1 MENNIVNISGI
12 VIEEPKISH
21 NFLEETFYSFLIS
34 VPRMSNIEDIIQV
47 IISEKLMNIKKI
59 KNSKFVYINGQFR
72 SYNIITCE
80 KKKLILSTFAKSIFG
95 LDYKPDFQNEVKLR
109 GFICKNVI
117 YRKTPLG
124 REIADII
131 IAVNRNHNKSDY
143 IPCIAWGE
151 NAKRAAELQI
161 GSEII
166 IEGRLQSRKYM
177 KCIDNNCEERLAFEV
192 SISKLIEINKN

>member
-12 VIEEPKISH
+12 IKEEPKKSH
-21 NFLEETFYSFLIS
+21 SFLEETFYSLLIS
-34 VPRMSNIEDIIQV
+34 VPRMSNNEDVIRV
-47 IISEKLMNIKKI
+47 IIPEKLTDIKKL
-59 KNSKFVYINGQFR
+59 KLGKFVFINGQFR
-72 SYNIITCE
+72 SYNIVTSE
-80 KKKLILSTFAKSIFG
+80 KKKLMLSIFAKSILW
-95 LDYKPDFQNEVKLR
+95 LDVKPDFQNEVQLR

-151 NAKRAAELQI
+151 NAKKASGFQI

-166 IEGRLQSRKYM
+166 IEGRLQSRKYT
-177 KCIDNNCEERLAFEV
+177 KCIENNIEEMIAFEV
-192 SISKLIEINKN
+192 SINKLTEISKN

>member
-1 MENNIVNISGI
+1 MNISGSL
-12 VIEEPKISH
+12 IEEPTKSH
-21 NFLEETFYSFLIS
+21 RFLEETFYSFLIS
-34 VPRMSNIEDIIQV
+34 VPRMSKHEDVIRV
-47 IISEKLMNIKKI
+47 IISEKLTDIQKL

-72 SYNIITCE
+72 SYNIATKE
-80 KKKLILSTFAKSIFG
+80 KKKLMLSIFAKSIFS
-95 LDYKPDFQNEVKLR
+95 LDYKPDFQNEVNLR
-109 GFICKNVI
+109 GFICKNAI

-124 REIADII
+124 REISDII

-151 NAKRAAELQI
+151 NAKKAAELHV
-161 GSEII
+161 GSEIF

-177 KCIDNNCEERLAFEV
+177 KCLENNCEARLAFEV